1 MLCDKIGSCLAWPLN
16 FYSSYWDIFPLKIKS
31 NSEMWIKVLTVGG
44 LGQFDND
51 NNDKSLRHHGSLSLS
66 DNFNLAVT
74 RCSTYCLF
82 IMNL

>member
-1 MLCDKIGSCLAWPLN
+1 
-16 FYSSYWDIFPLKIKS
+16 
-31 NSEMWIKVLTVGG
+31 MWIKVLTVGG

-51 NNDKSLRHHGSLSLS
+51 NDDKSLRHHGSLSLL

-74 RCSTYCLF
+74 RRSTYCLF